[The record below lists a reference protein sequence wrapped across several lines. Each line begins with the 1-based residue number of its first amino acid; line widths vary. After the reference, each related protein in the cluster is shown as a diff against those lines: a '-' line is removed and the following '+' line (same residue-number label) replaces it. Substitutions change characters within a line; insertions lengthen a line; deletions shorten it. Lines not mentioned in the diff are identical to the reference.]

1 MQNWMLYSHFWLDTF
16 GRFESIYKVYTIKL
30 MGKNFGE
37 LFFIMYTYTDVLKLA
52 TLGGGSYVSRSLE
65 IVKIRQNY
73 IPAKKADY
81 TVLSKILQFNLGFI
95 TFMQKP

>member
-1 MQNWMLYSHFWLDTF
+1 MLYSHFWLDTF

-52 TLGGGSYVSRSLE
+52 TWGGGGSLE
-65 IVKIRQNY
+65 IVKIRQTY

-95 TFMQKP
+95 TFMQNISANTIDS